1 MKKASPSA
9 WRESSITTIE
19 KPEFVDIGERE
30 TGLPVKET
38 RTLPMTTGF
47 SDGSRAMS
55 AYTEELEVTVLEK
68 AALDPTLFEVPSGYK
83 QVERSQKRLAE

>member
-1 MKKASPSA
+1 MGLVNWAEHGRTFALVQTDGRLYADAAATDHGCALIGVAQNDASC
-9 WRESSITTIE
+9 EVE
-19 KPEFVDIGERE
+19 
-30 TGLPVKET
+30 L
-38 RTLPMTTGF
+38 
-47 SDGSRAMS
+47 S